1 MNKARLEAFSDGVI
15 AIAIT
20 IMVLGLKM
28 PDGAS
33 LAELLK
39 LVPQLLSY
47 ALSFTYVGIYWVN
60 HHHLLQLVSRVNSRI
75 LWANLHLL
83 FWLSL
88 IPFVTNW
95 VAEHHRDPVPVA
107 SYGAVLLMCSIAFLV
122 LRRTLIAAEGGDSR
136 LAKVIGK
143 GVKNSASILLYA
155 LAIPLSVWDP
165 LTGTV
170 IYVVLAVLWFVPDH
184 RLESSGTRGLN
195 STRLPDDLMNDR
207 EKN

>member
-20 IMVLGLKM
+20 IMVLGLQM
-28 PDGAS
+28 PRGAG
-33 LAELLK
+33 LDDLLK

-47 ALSFTYVGIYWVN
+47 VLSFTYVGIYWVN
-60 HHHLLQLVSRVNSRI
+60 HHHLLQPVSRVNGRI

-107 SYGAVLLMCSIAFLV
+107 SYGAVLLMCSVAFLL
-122 LRRTLIAAEGGDSR
+122 LRRALIASEGRDSR
-136 LAKVIGK
+136 LAKAAGK
-143 GVKNSASILLYA
+143 GVKNSASIVLYA
-155 LAIPLSVWDP
+155 LAIPLSMWSP
-165 LTGTV
+165 LLGTA
-170 IYVVLAVLWFVPDH
+170 IYVVLAAFWFIPDH
-184 RLESSGTRGLN
+184 RFEIS
-195 STRLPDDLMNDR
+195 
-207 EKN
+207 K

>member
-28 PDGAS
+28 PHGAD

-39 LVPQLLSY
+39 LIPQLLSY

-60 HHHLLQLVSRVNSRI
+60 HHHLLQPVSRVNGRI

-107 SYGAVLLMCSIAFLV
+107 SYGVVLLMCSIAFL
-122 LRRTLIAAEGGDSR
+122 LLQRALIAGEGADSR
-136 LAKVIGK
+136 LAKAIGK
-143 GVKNSASILLYA
+143 DLKNSASIVLYA
-155 LAIPLSVWDP
+155 LAIPLSVWSP
-165 LTGTV
+165 LAGTV
-170 IYVVLAVLWFVPDH
+170 IYVVLAVLWFIPGH
-184 RLESSGTRGLN
+184 RLERSWC
-195 STRLPDDLMNDR
+195 
-207 EKN
+207 

>member
-20 IMVLGLKM
+20 IMVLGLQM
-28 PDGAS
+28 PKGAG
-33 LAELLK
+33 LADLLK

-47 ALSFTYVGIYWVN
+47 VLSFTYVGIYWVN
-60 HHHLLQLVSRVNSRI
+60 HHHLLQPVSRVNGRI

-107 SYGAVLLMCSIAFLV
+107 CYGAVLLMCSVAFLL
-122 LRRTLIAAEGGDSR
+122 LRRALIASEGSESR
-136 LAKVIGK
+136 LAKTAGK
-143 GVKNSASILLYA
+143 GLKNSASIVLYA
-155 LAIPLSVWDP
+155 LAIPLSVWSP
-165 LTGTV
+165 LSGMA
-170 IYVVLAVLWFVPDH
+170 IYVVLAALWFIPDH
-184 RLESSGTRGLN
+184 RFESS
-195 STRLPDDLMNDR
+195 PPHQP
-207 EKN
+207 

>member
-83 FWLSL
+83 F
-88 IPFVTNW
+88 
-95 VAEHHRDPVPVA
+95 
-107 SYGAVLLMCSIAFLV
+107 
-122 LRRTLIAAEGGDSR
+122 
-136 LAKVIGK
+136 
-143 GVKNSASILLYA
+143 
-155 LAIPLSVWDP
+155 
-165 LTGTV
+165 
-170 IYVVLAVLWFVPDH
+170 
-184 RLESSGTRGLN
+184 
-195 STRLPDDLMNDR
+195 
-207 EKN
+207 

>member
-20 IMVLGLKM
+20 IMVLGLQM
-28 PDGAS
+28 PRGAG
-33 LAELLK
+33 LADLFK

-47 ALSFTYVGIYWVN
+47 LLSFTYVGIYWVN
-60 HHHLLQLVSRVNSRI
+60 HHHLLQAVSRVNGKI

-107 SYGAVLLMCSIAFLV
+107 SYGAVLLMCSLAFLL
-122 LRRTLIAAEGGDSR
+122 LRRALIAGEGRDSK
-136 LAKVIGK
+136 LARSAGK
-143 GVKNSASILLYA
+143 GVKNLLSIVLYA
-155 LAIPLSVWDP
+155 LAIPLSVWSP
-165 LTGTV
+165 LSGTA
-170 IYVVLAVLWFVPDH
+170 IYVVLALFWFIPDRH
-184 RLESSGTRGLN
+184 LESLSA
-195 STRLPDDLMNDR
+195 ND
-207 EKN
+207 